1 MALSFPDFL
10 SFFDKMFNVLIS
22 RLVFH
27 VTKVGGTRP
36 IHYTVYM
43 LVGNGSQS
51 ISAMTTLTYAAE
63 HDHSKMEI

>member
-1 MALSFPDFL
+1 VTKALIRCS
-10 SFFDKMFNVLIS
+10 MFSSLD
-22 RLVFH
+22 LFFH
-27 VTKVGGTRP
+27 VTKAGGTRP